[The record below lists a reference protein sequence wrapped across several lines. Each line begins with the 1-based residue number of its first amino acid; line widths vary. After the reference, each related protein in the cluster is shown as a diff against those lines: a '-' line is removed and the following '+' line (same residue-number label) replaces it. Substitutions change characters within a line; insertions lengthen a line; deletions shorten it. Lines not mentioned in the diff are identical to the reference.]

1 MLCAYAICPRLRSGY
16 DGRVKFSV
24 FISAALVVSVLR
36 GAEPAASNVYAW
48 FKGDVGLAVGA
59 DNYRVLAWTNFGTA
73 GTTSSVVQ
81 AARNLVQTTG
91 GPQKSYLVMTNG
103 EPAGAV
109 SFNGADGIWATK
121 GNFGILTNN
130 RSIFAVARIRNGWNE
145 GFLFDSTS
153 TGPGYTRAVVISNFW
168 QISVSS
174 ALGTRSAPV
183 VTNEWQVHSFIV
195 ATNGGSPAFQHFIG
209 GVLATSVSVG
219 ATTYLSGLMIGAN
232 VSQQFGIHADVAEF
246 LVFNSALDS
255 ASCSTVEE
263 YLSAKWA
270 GVVTD
275 TNAPPPPTPVSQPL
289 FVAGQEGYACY
300 RIPAMVTTTQ
310 GTIIAVADGRISGCG
325 DIPNPLDLV
334 MKRSFDNGQT
344 WTPLQVIA
352 DYGSNTNDTDVYP
365 AYGVTNPIARACA
378 GDAAL
383 LLDRTNGRVWVLYD
397 NGAPNGGRAIKLE
410 MRYSD
415 DDGATWS
422 GPVDVEALNTNLR
435 PARASAP
442 EFLTGPG
449 NGIQLAYGPNA
460 GRLIF
465 PVYVYGS
472 PYYST
477 IIFSDDHGATWQRG
491 GNAGTG
497 GGEIQIVETTN
508 GALLASIRDNG
519 FSWSGVRTFSRSD
532 DGGLTWGSLY
542 TTTTNQSTLPD
553 PACQGSILR
562 LTTTNDSNASRI
574 IFANAAATSTR
585 TAMTLRVS
593 YDEGQTWP
601 VTNLIYAGSSA
612 YSALAKLATTEVGLI
627 LEIANYTRIDF
638 ARRSVSQISGGQDL
652 LPPFTVWSGE
662 QFTPAQLSNPS
673 FCGSAADPDGDGFS
687 NYSEFIAGSDPTN
700 GASFLAA
707 GIVGAADSAPFV
719 NFVAYSGRSYS
730 IESRADLQP
739 SSTWQPFTNIPT
751 LDSNL
756 LVAVS
761 ISPTNIAQFFRVAAP
776 GAP

>member
-1 MLCAYAICPRLRSGY
+1 MLAGSSL
-16 DGRVKFSV
+16 
-24 FISAALVVSVLR
+24 AAVTD
-36 GAEPAASNVYAW
+36 ATNVYAW

-59 DNYRVLAWTNFGTA
+59 DNYRVSAWTNFGTA
-73 GTTSSVVQ
+73 GTTSAVVQ

-91 GPQKSYLVMTNG
+91 APQKSYLVMTNG

-121 GNFGILTNN
+121 GNFGIITNN
-130 RSIFAVARIRNGWNE
+130 RSIIAVARIRNGWNE

-153 TGPGYTRAVVISNFW
+153 TAPGYTRAVVISNFW
-168 QISVSS
+168 QISVTS

-195 ATNGGSPAFQHFIG
+195 TTNGASPTFEHYVG
-209 GVLATSVSVG
+209 GVLATNISVA

-232 VSQQFGIHADVAEF
+232 VSQQFGIRADVAEF
-246 LVFNSALDS
+246 LVFSSALDA
-255 ASCSTVEE
+255 ASRSNVEE

-270 GVVTD
+270 GVVAD
-275 TNAPPPPTPVSQPL
+275 TNAPPLPYVSRPL
-289 FVAGQEGYACY
+289 FVAGQEGYGCY
-300 RIPAMVTTTQ
+300 RIPAIVTTTL

-344 WTPLQVIA
+344 WTPLQIIA
-352 DYGSNTNDTDVYP
+352 DYGTSTNDTDVYP

-397 NGAPNGGRAIKLE
+397 NGAPNSSRVIKLE

-449 NGIQLAYGPNA
+449 NGIQLANGANA

-465 PVYVYGS
+465 PVYVYGN
-472 PYYST
+472 PYYSS
-477 IIFSDDHGATWQRG
+477 IIYSDDHGATWQRG

-497 GGEIQIVETTN
+497 GGEIQVVETTN
-508 GALLASIRDNG
+508 GSLLASIRDNA

-542 TTTTNQSTLPD
+542 TTTTNQPALPD

-562 LTTTNDSNASRI
+562 LTTTNESNASRI

-601 VTNLIYAGSSA
+601 VTNLIYSGSSA

-627 LEIANYTRIDF
+627 FEIANYTRIDF
-638 ARRSVSQISGGQDL
+638 ARRSVSQISGGQDS

-673 FCGSAADPDGDGFS
+673 ISGSAADPDGDGFN

-707 GIVGAADSAPFV
+707 GIAGAADNAPFV

-730 IESRADLQP
+730 IESRADLLP

-756 LVAVS
+756 LVTVPIGA
-761 ISPTNIAQFFRVAAP
+761 TNSAQLFRIAAP